1 MEKEK
6 LKYNDGILNILHL
19 LPGEVRERVSR
30 SRVEEIFYGLTPKE
44 RTALKLRYGIEDGVE
59 RSYAEMGELM
69 GMTTTGAMKLFKR
82 TLKKVIDRA
91 SKSV

>member
-1 MEKEK
+1 MKKGK
-6 LKYNDGILNILHL
+6 LKYNDGIINILHL

-30 SRVEEIFYGLTPKE
+30 GRVEEIFSGLKPKE
-44 RTALKLRYGIEDGVE
+44 RAALGLRYGFEDGVE

-91 SKSV
+91 TKSV